1 MSELNKIDRMDIW
14 NEIVRAFTELDA
26 QTEGT
31 SKLEDQAHL
40 AIEVFERAALMQ
52 KEQGWLPKLRTDW
65 ENAPRDRSPVLLKCK
80 PAAQISWRLNWPRY
94 IVGRHS
100 GLPEGSDI
108 DFNGWGMPGVGGWI
122 DSDFEGFLPL
132 PTPPQ
137 GEDG

>member
-1 MSELNKIDRMDIW
+1 MSELRDRIEDLIDDYLIEHQGR
-14 NEIVRAFTELDA
+14 DA
-26 QTEGT
+26 QLGYTDE
-31 SKLEDQAHL
+31 L
-40 AIEVFERAALMQ
+40 ANTILALLQ

-65 ENAPRDRSPVLLKCK
+65 ENAPRDRSPVLLKFK